1 MKIFLQTMV
10 RLRISIILFSIVFI
24 SFTSSAQKNDN
35 DFEISKNLEIFTTL
49 YKQLHLNYVDPINSG
64 DLMKKG
70 IDAML
75 EDLDPYTVY
84 IPESEI
90 EDYKLMTTGQYGGV
104 GALIHQNGSDVIISE
119 PYEGFPAFKA
129 GLIPGDRI
137 LEINKKPTKGKS
149 VSDISSILKGQPGT
163 NLTLLIDRDGEAKP
177 FEKTLTREE
186 IKIDNIPFYGAVS
199 NDVGYIKLNGFT
211 QNAGNEVREALIKLK
226 EKNNIKFIILDLR
239 GNGGGLLQE
248 AVNIVNIFTD
258 KGQLVVSTKG
268 KVEERN
274 YSHKTSNAA
283 TDLTIPL
290 AILVDRNSASASE
303 IVSGAIQDLDRGI
316 IIGQK
321 TYGKGLVQN
330 IFPISY
336 NSQVKITI
344 AKYYIPSGRCIQAID
359 YTHRNEDGSAG
370 KIADSLKAA
379 FKTKNG
385 RVVYDGG
392 GIEPDITMKPE
403 VLSNITLSLISKY
416 LIFDYANKY
425 RKTHTSISAAKDF
438 TITDSI
444 YADFTKFLSG
454 KDYDYVTKSEKNL
467 KELKDIAVNEK
478 YFDAIK
484 NEYEAL
490 KDKLIHDKTDDLK
503 KNSKEI
509 KDLLKAEIVNRYYF
523 QKGRIEASLSD
534 DPEIA
539 KAISIFNDQSQYK
552 AILTTTT
559 SKK

>member
-1 MKIFLQTMV
+1 MKTFLQTMV

-163 NLTLLIDRDGEAKP
+163 TLTLLIDRDGEAKP

-403 VLSNITLSLISKY
+403 VLSSITVSLISKY
-416 LIFDYANKY
+416 LIFDYANRY
-425 RKTHTSISAAKDF
+425 RKTHSSISAAKDF